1 MRAMQMYME
10 TIRGYPY
17 MPKQRLADEF
27 GISKSTVYARMKGI
41 EEEIG
46 RGRYDERAVIRDGN
60 IVLVNT
66 LVFVDYLKYRK
77 ALQEKNARKHVP
89 PFRPEKWAW
98 VSGWNS
104 RVVTMEERGG

>member
-1 MRAMQMYME
+1 ME
-10 TIRGYPY
+10 VFSPGSVFS
-17 MPKQRLADEF
+17 DGF
-27 GISKSTVYARMKGI
+27 DVSDVSDSSD
-41 EEEIG
+41 
-46 RGRYDERAVIRDGN
+46 DERAVIRDGN